1 MVRFIVRMLLVAGLV
16 VVAGCTG
23 EKGKEQLETARFE
36 EKQHNL
42 EHAVKLYEEIV
53 AKYPGTP
60 AAAEAETRLA
70 ELKKGSPQGR

>member
-1 MVRFIVRMLLVAGLV
+1 MVRFAVRMLLVTGLLAL
-16 VVAGCTG
+16 AGCAG

-53 AKYPGTP
+53 TKYPGTP
-60 AAAEAETRLA
+60 AAVEAEKRLA
-70 ELKKGSPQGR
+70 ELKKGKP

>member
-1 MVRFIVRMLLVAGLV
+1 MVRFFVGMLLVAGLI

-42 EHAVKLYEEIV
+42 EHAMKLYEEIV
-53 AKYPGTP
+53 ANYPGTP
-60 AAAEAETRLA
+60 IAAEAEKRLA
-70 ELKKGSPQGR
+70 ELKKGKP

>member
-1 MVRFIVRMLLVAGLV
+1 MVIFAVRMLLVTALLAA
-16 VVAGCTG
+16 AGCAG

-53 AKYPGTP
+53 TKYPGTP
-60 AAAEAETRLA
+60 AAVEAEKRLA
-70 ELKKGSPQGR
+70 ELKKGKP

>member
-1 MVRFIVRMLLVAGLV
+1 MAKFFVRMLLVAGLIA
-16 VVAGCTG
+16 VAGCTG
-23 EKGKEQLETARFE
+23 DKGKEQLETARFE

-42 EHAVKLYEEIV
+42 EHAVKLYQEIV

-70 ELKKGSPQGR
+70 DLKKGKP